1 MTTTRLNLGLP
12 GTLKRS
18 PFASPEFSMPMQAQE
33 PKNVLGGTLQSCSSD
48 PETGFYRTGRCET
61 GPQDLGHHVVCAE
74 MTQEFLQYTKRQG
87 NDLITP
93 RPEMHF
99 PGLEPGDRWCLCAT
113 RWLEAV
119 EAGVAPPVVL
129 ASTNEVALEEVDLE
143 VLKAHALDASE
154 ADDSGAS

>member
-1 MTTTRLNLGLP
+1 
-12 GTLKRS
+12 
-18 PFASPEFSMPMQAQE
+18 
-33 PKNVLGGTLQSCSSD
+33 
-48 PETGFYRTGRCET
+48 
-61 GPQDLGHHVVCAE
+61 

-93 RPEMHF
+93 RPEMNF

-129 ASTNEVALEEVDLE
+129 ASTNEVALEEVDPE

-154 ADDSGAS
+154 AEDSGAS

>member
-1 MTTTRLNLGLP
+1 
-12 GTLKRS
+12 
-18 PFASPEFSMPMQAQE
+18 MQAQE
-33 PKNVLGGTLQSCSSD
+33 SKNVLGGTLQSCSSD

-61 GPQDLGHHVVCAE
+61 GPQDLGRHVVCAE

-93 RPEMHF
+93 RPEMNF

-143 VLKAHALDASE
+143 ILKAHALNPSE
-154 ADDSGAS
+154 ADDLGAS